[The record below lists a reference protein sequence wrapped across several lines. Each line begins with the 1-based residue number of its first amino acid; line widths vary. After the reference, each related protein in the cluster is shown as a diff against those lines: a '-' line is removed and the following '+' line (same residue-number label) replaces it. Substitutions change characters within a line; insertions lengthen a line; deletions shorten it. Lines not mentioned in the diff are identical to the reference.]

1 MNITSHWL
9 SWVELPRDQA
19 VMLVIY
25 VFLRIPPILTIIVNF
40 MCQLEWAKD
49 AQITGKML
57 FLGMSTRVFPKEI
70 SSWFSKLS
78 KEICLHQSVPALS
91 NLLRA
96 WIKQKGRG
104 SLNSLYSWAG
114 TSIFS
119 CLWTSGLGPLV
130 LGTCTSPPTLIPVL
144 RPLASI
150 WESYHQLPWFS
161 GLWTQTELYHWPSW
175 LSSLQM
181 VHCSLSQPP

>member
-70 SSWFSKLS
+70 SS
-78 KEICLHQSVPALS
+78 
-91 NLLRA
+91 
-96 WIKQKGRG
+96 
-104 SLNSLYSWAG
+104 
-114 TSIFS
+114 
-119 CLWTSGLGPLV
+119 
-130 LGTCTSPPTLIPVL
+130 
-144 RPLASI
+144 
-150 WESYHQLPWFS
+150 
-161 GLWTQTELYHWPSW
+161 
-175 LSSLQM
+175 
-181 VHCSLSQPP
+181 